1 MTGAAQFGIDV
12 KRPNMLYGSI
22 QRPPI
27 FKGRVKTFDASR
39 ALEITGVVKVK
50 AIDAGVVALAEDY
63 WTAQKPLASSMS
75 HGTRRRRQ
83 MVYRGLFLRVS
94 GTSNEPGMLA
104 EDIGDA
110 ERTLAQHPDAIEA
123 VYELPYLAHATM
135 EPMNCTAEV
144 HQDRCDIWVGTQYQS
159 NDRTLAAKA
168 LGMDESQVT
177 IHRTLMG
184 GTFGRRASKTADF
197 VVEAVQAAMGE
208 SRQYKSSGPGRR
220 HSARRSLS
228 AAICSSS

>member
-1 MTGAAQFGIDV
+1 
-12 KRPNMLYGSI
+12 
-22 QRPPI
+22 
-27 FKGRVKTFDASR
+27 
-39 ALEITGVVKVK
+39 
-50 AIDAGVVALAEDY
+50 
-63 WTAQKPLASSMS
+63 
-75 HGTRRRRQ
+75 
-83 MVYRGLFLRVS
+83 
-94 GTSNEPGMLA
+94 MLA

-208 SRQYKSSGPGRR
+208 ARPVQIIWSREEDIQQGGHYRPLFVHRLKGCVDEEGFPLAWHQRAVGQSIMQNTKHDPAYMVRGMDIYSLTAACKRHLVSFPTALPTKFPPSSRESQPAKS
-220 HSARRSLS
+220 RSLS
-228 AAICSSS
+228 PRMASGRTHPYRHRL